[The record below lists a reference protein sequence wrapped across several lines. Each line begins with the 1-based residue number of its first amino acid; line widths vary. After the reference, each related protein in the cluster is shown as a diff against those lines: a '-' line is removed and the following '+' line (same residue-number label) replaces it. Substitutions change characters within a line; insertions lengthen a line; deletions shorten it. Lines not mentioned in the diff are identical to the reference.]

1 MYVFHFH
8 TVRANVKQMLPIPRN
23 NNVLKSPGPLINN
36 GELKAP
42 YFAKYASMR
51 ARLVDCQSPEPV
63 FAPARPTHF
72 NAIKMVGKIHCC
84 VIAQFL
90 LGTERSQ

>member
-8 TVRANVKQMLPIPRN
+8 TVRPNVKQMLPIPRN

-42 YFAKYASMR
+42 YFAKYASM
-51 ARLVDCQSPEPV
+51 
-63 FAPARPTHF
+63 
-72 NAIKMVGKIHCC
+72 
-84 VIAQFL
+84 
-90 LGTERSQ
+90 